1 MTACGADVRLNC
13 ARDPPKPNRRE
24 QEIMTDKNL
33 LGKQVRS
40 DCPSILCPLVG
51 GRDDG
56 SRCCVFGVQE
66 LTCVVSYKP
75 VTGQYYDNPEGPVLP
90 DFAEQYA
97 RKLAD

>member
-40 DCPSILCPLVG
+40 AAHLS
-51 GRDDG
+51 
-56 SRCCVFGVQE
+56 CVLLLEAAMMMAHGVVC
-66 LTCVVSYKP
+66 L
-75 VTGQYYDNPEGPVLP
+75 
-90 DFAEQYA
+90 A
-97 RKLAD
+97 RRS

>member
-40 DCPSILCPLVG
+40 AYPLCLVC
-51 GRDDG
+51 
-56 SRCCVFGVQE
+56 SV
-66 LTCVVSYKP
+66 
-75 VTGQYYDNPEGPVLP
+75 
-90 DFAEQYA
+90 
-97 RKLAD
+97 

>member
-40 DCPSILCPLVG
+40 DCPS
-51 GRDDG
+51 
-56 SRCCVFGVQE
+56 CVLLLEAAMLAHGVVC
-66 LTCVVSYKP
+66 L
-75 VTGQYYDNPEGPVLP
+75 
-90 DFAEQYA
+90 A
-97 RKLAD
+97 RRS

>member
-40 DCPSILCPLVG
+40 ASASVLCALLEAAMMAH
-51 GRDDG
+51 
-56 SRCCVFGVQE
+56 GVVC
-66 LTCVVSYKP
+66 L
-75 VTGQYYDNPEGPVLP
+75 
-90 DFAEQYA
+90 A
-97 RKLAD
+97 RRS